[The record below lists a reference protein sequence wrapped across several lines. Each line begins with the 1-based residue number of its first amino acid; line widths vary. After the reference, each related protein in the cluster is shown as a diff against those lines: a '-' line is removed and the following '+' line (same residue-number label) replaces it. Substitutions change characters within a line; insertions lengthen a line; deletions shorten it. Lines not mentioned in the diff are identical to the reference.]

1 MRLAYDDFYLAISNG
16 NFAGIS
22 IMSSNKQIKERG
34 DKVIMGTYARYPAAM
49 VKGSGCRLTDA
60 DGKEYLDFMA
70 GIAVCGLGHGH
81 PAITEAIGRQAGK
94 LVHVSNLYY
103 TEPQIE
109 LAEMI
114 IGNSFG
120 EKIFFCNS
128 GAEANEAAM
137 KLARIYSA
145 EGRYKIISLSG
156 SFHGRTLAT
165 VAATGQPKFHKGFEP
180 LPEGFIHAPF
190 GDFQA
195 LEEMVDGSTCAILC
209 EPLQGEGGVRPLAK
223 EYLTGIKALCE
234 KHGLLLIFDEIQTGV
249 GRTGTL
255 FAYEQLGV
263 EPDILT
269 MAKALGNGLPIGA
282 MMTSAKIAAPFI
294 PGTHASTFGGNPVA
308 SAAAVATLK
317 IMLADGFLTGV
328 KNRGEY
334 FQSELNRLARR
345 FPAIISSVRGMGL
358 IVGAVLTEEGVSF
371 GTDIVNA
378 MFDRG
383 FLMNFAGNVALR
395 FVPPLI
401 VTKEEI
407 DRLVTA
413 LGEVLAEL

>member
-1 MRLAYDDFYLAISNG
+1 MMN
-16 NFAGIS
+16 
-22 IMSSNKQIKERG
+22 NKQLKERG
-34 DKVIMGTYARYPAAM
+34 DKVFIGTYARYPAAM

-70 GIAVCGLGHGH
+70 GIAVCALGHAH
-81 PAITEAIGRQAGK
+81 PEITGAICRQAAE

-103 TEPQIE
+103 TEPQIA

-114 IGNSFG
+114 TENSFG
-120 EKIFFCNS
+120 EKLFLCNS
-128 GAEANEAAM
+128 GAEANEAAI
-137 KLARIYSA
+137 KLARIYSG
-145 EGRYKIISLSG
+145 EGRYKIISFSG

-180 LPEGFIHAPF
+180 LPEGFLHAPF
-190 GDFQA
+190 GDLQA
-195 LEEMVDGSTCAILC
+195 LEQLIDDSTCAILL
-209 EPLQGEGGVRPLAK
+209 EPLQGEGGVRPLSQ
-223 EYLTGIKALCE
+223 EYLQGIKALCD
-234 KHGLLLIFDEIQTGV
+234 KHGLLLIFDEIQTGI

-255 FAYEQLGV
+255 FAYQQLGI

-282 MMTSAKIAAPFI
+282 MMTSSKIAAPFI

-317 IMLADGFLTGV
+317 IMLADGFLAEVG
-328 KNRGEY
+328 KKGDY
-334 FQSELNRLARR
+334 FQAELNKLVER
-345 FPAIISSVRGMGL
+345 FPGMISSVRGMGL
-358 IVGAVLTEEGVSF
+358 LVGAVLTEQGVTHGSE
-371 GTDIVNA
+371 IVSK

-407 DRLVTA
+407 DSLVGA
-413 LGEVLAEL
+413 LVEVLAEF